1 MKGSVRMIKHITKE
15 NFELEVL
22 KKKGYI
28 LVDFW
33 APWCG
38 PCKMLGPV
46 LEELAVEFENK
57 IKIMKVNVD
66 ENKNIAAK
74 YEIMGIPTM
83 KIFNNGI
90 LVDTIVG
97 FNGKESLKEKLLQII

>member
-1 MKGSVRMIKHITKE
+1 MKGSVSMIKHITEE

-22 KKKGYI
+22 KKEGYV

-38 PCKMLGPV
+38 PCKMLGSV
-46 LEELAVEFENK
+46 LEDLNIEFK
-57 IKIMKVNVD
+57 DKVNIVKINIS

-97 FNGKESLKEKLLQII
+97 FNGRENLKEKLLQII

>member
-1 MKGSVRMIKHITKE
+1 MKGSVKMIKHIMEE

-28 LVDFW
+28 LIDFW

-46 LEELAVEFENK
+46 LEELAVEFEDK

-66 ENKNIAAK
+66 ENKNIAVK

>member
-1 MKGSVRMIKHITKE
+1 MKGSVSMIKHITEE

-22 KKKGYI
+22 KKEGYI

-46 LEELAVEFENK
+46 LEELAVELEDK
-57 IKIMKVNVD
+57 INIVKINVD
-66 ENKNIAAK
+66 ENKNIAVK
-74 YEIMGIPTM
+74 YEIMGIPAM